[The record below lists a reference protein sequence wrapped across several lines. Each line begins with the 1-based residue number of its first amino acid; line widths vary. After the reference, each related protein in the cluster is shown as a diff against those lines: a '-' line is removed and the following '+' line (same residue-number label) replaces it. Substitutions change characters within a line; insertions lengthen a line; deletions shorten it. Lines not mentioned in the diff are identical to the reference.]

1 MIKQMKSQ
9 HWYMKRA
16 LNNQFFILYGKQTKH
31 TKLKSNKK
39 HTCDEDKLDF
49 SGPEL
54 LDML

>member
-1 MIKQMKSQ
+1 
-9 HWYMKRA
+9 MKRA